1 MTNILISFNLP
12 FFSFVIPT
20 YHSEESIK
28 DTLSS
33 IISQSFTDFEILIID
48 AMSSDNTLKAIKS
61 FKDLRIRIISES
73 DKGVYDA
80 MNKGISQARGEWL
93 LFLGS
98 DDNLHNNDVLKKA
111 AEFLKNASQPVVY
124 GNTEVEGDVSWA
136 KGEKIYGGK
145 FSLYRLLRRNIC
157 HQAIFYKREFLL
169 KNNLTYNLSYP
180 ISADWDFNL
189 RAWLIQPFQY
199 YPGIISYFTA
209 GGISSGG
216 RDDGFQ
222 QSIPTLY
229 KKYYNNPY
237 TNPISRFF
245 FGLYKNLRK

>member
-1 MTNILISFNLP
+1 MP
-12 FFSFVIPT
+12 FFSIIIPT
-20 YHSEESIK
+20 YQSEESIN
-28 DTLSS
+28 DALSS
-33 IISQSFTDFEILIID
+33 IISQSFTNFEILIID
-48 AMSSDNTLKAIKS
+48 ALSSDNTMEAIKS
-61 FKDLRIRIISES
+61 FKDLRIIFISES

-80 MNKGISQARGEWL
+80 MNKGVSQARGEWF

-98 DDNLHNNDVLKKA
+98 DDRLHNNDVLMKVS
-111 AEFLKNASQPVVY
+111 EFLKNASQSVVY
-124 GNTEVEGDVSWA
+124 GDAEIEGDVSWA
-136 KGEKIYGGK
+136 KGKKIYGGK

-157 HQAIFYKREFLL
+157 HQVIFYKRDFLI
-169 KNNLTYNLSYP
+169 KNNLSYNLSYP
-180 ISADWDFNL
+180 VSADWDLNI

-222 QSIPTLY
+222 QSISALY

-237 TNPISRFF
+237 TNPVSRFF
-245 FGLYKNLRK
+245 FGLYRKIRK

>member
-1 MTNILISFNLP
+1 VP
-12 FFSFVIPT
+12 FFSIIIPT
-20 YHSEESIK
+20 YQSQLSIK
-28 DTLSS
+28 YALSS
-33 IISQSFTDFEILIID
+33 IVSQCFTNFEILIID
-48 AMSSDNTLKAIKS
+48 ALSSDNTLESIKS

-80 MNKGISQARGEWL
+80 MNKGVTHARGEWL

-98 DDNLHNNDVLKKA
+98 DDRLHNNDVLKKV
-111 AEFLKNASQPVVY
+111 AEFLKSASKTVVY
-124 GNTEVEGDVSWA
+124 GDTELEGDVSWA

-169 KNNLTYNLSYP
+169 KNNLSYNLSYP
-180 ISADWDFNL
+180 VSADWDLNL

-216 RDDGFQ
+216 RDDCFQ
-222 QSIPTLY
+222 QSIPNLY
-229 KKYYNNPY
+229 NKYYNNPY
-237 TNPISRFF
+237 TNPISRFL
-245 FGLYKNLRK
+245 FGLYRMVRK

>member
-1 MTNILISFNLP
+1 MMSFFTIIIPTFNSFSTISYTLQSILIQTFRN
-12 FFSFVIPT
+12 
-20 YHSEESIK
+20 YE
-28 DTLSS
+28 
-33 IISQSFTDFEILIID
+33 IIIIDNYSTDFTID
-48 AMSSDNTLKAIKS
+48 KICS
-61 FKDLRIRIISES
+61 FKDFRIRIISES

-80 MNKGISQARGEWL
+80 MNKGITQARGEWL
-93 LFLGS
+93 LFFGS
-98 DDNLHNNDVLKKA
+98 DDRLHNNDVLLKLA
-111 AEFLKNASQPVVY
+111 DFLKSASNSVVY
-124 GNTEVEGDVSWA
+124 GDVEVEGDVSWA

-145 FSLYRLLRRNIC
+145 FSLYKLLRRNIC

-169 KNNLTYNLSYP
+169 KNNLSYNLSYP
-180 ISADWDFNL
+180 VSADWDLNL

-222 QSIPTLY
+222 QTIPTLY

-237 TNPISRFF
+237 TNPVFRFM
-245 FGLYKNLRK
+245 FGLYRNLRN

>member
-1 MTNILISFNLP
+1 MSQ
-12 FFSFVIPT
+12 FFSIIIPT
-20 YHSEESIK
+20 YN
-28 DTLSS
+28 
-33 IISQSFTDFEILIID
+33 SQSTIQNTICSILNQTNQDFQILIID
-48 AMSSDNTLKAIKS
+48 SLSTDTTISLINS
-61 FKDLRIRIISES
+61 FNSAKIQIISEK
-73 DKGVYDA
+73 DKGTYDA
-80 MNKGISQARGEWL
+80 MNKGILNSSGNWL

-98 DDNLHNNDVLKKA
+98 DDRLHNKDVLMKA
-111 AEFLKNASQPVVY
+111 TDYLKSASKSVVY
-124 GNTEVEGDVSWA
+124 GDAEVEGDVSWA

-169 KNNLTYNLSYP
+169 KNNLTYNLSYTV
-180 ISADWDFNL
+180 SADWDLNL
-189 RAWLIQPFQY
+189 RAWVIQPFQY

-237 TNPISRFF
+237 KNLVTRLL
-245 FGLYKNLRK
+245 FGLYRNMRK